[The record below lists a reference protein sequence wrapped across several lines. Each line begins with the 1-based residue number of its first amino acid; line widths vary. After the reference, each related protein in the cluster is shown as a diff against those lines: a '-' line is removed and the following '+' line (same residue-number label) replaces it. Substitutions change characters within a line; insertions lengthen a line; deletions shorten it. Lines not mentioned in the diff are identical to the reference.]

1 MTVPMTETAPRGAPA
16 TGDVVLGVLSL
27 AAGIAVFLY
36 ASGMPT
42 IAEGLPGPGLFPMII
57 GAFLAVLGAVLAL
70 KALLR
75 RRAPGPAGLTDIGRP
90 VPADSAAG
98 IEAADS
104 GPGTGAGDGVPWQN
118 AVVVLGGIAFYVA
131 AADVLGFAIT
141 MFVVLA
147 AIMLV
152 LRSRVLVAVLTA
164 AGITAALYLVFELVL
179 MVQLPNGFA
188 G

>member
-75 RRAPGPAGLTDIGRP
+75 RRAPGPAGLTDIGEP

-118 AVVVLGGIAFYVA
+118 GIAFYVA